1 MTKIILTTESG
12 SDIARD
18 LAKKHGVYV
27 VPMHIVM
34 DGVDYLDSELPVP
47 EIFEFYEETK
57 KNPLTTST
65 NPHEYTDFFTHIR
78 NEFPDS
84 TIIHVGYTSKASS
97 SFQNAIL
104 AAKEF
109 EDIHLIDTL
118 NVAGGLA
125 AIVWHAVDQLES
137 NPDIRPEELIKEI
150 EAVIPKSR
158 FAFIPGSLDFLKAGG
173 RVSNAAYLAGM
184 LLKIKPRIELVDGKL
199 VSTKKYRGKMS
210 NVAKKLMEDYLSDY
224 KINKEQIYLLY
235 SIGLDEGIKQD
246 AEDLARANGFK
257 NISWIEAGGMISSH
271 SGPGGF
277 GIAGLEE

>member
-12 SDIARD
+12 SDISTD
-18 LAKKHGVYV
+18 LASKHGVYV

-34 DGVDYLDSELPVP
+34 DGKDYLDGELPVP
-47 EIFEFYEETK
+47 EIFEFYERTK
-57 KNPLTTST
+57 ENPLTTST
-65 NPHEYTDFFTHIR
+65 NPHEYTDFFTQIR
-78 NEFPDS
+78 KEFPDS

-97 SFQNAIL
+97 SFQNALI
-104 AAKEF
+104 AAKDF

-125 AIVWHAVDQLES
+125 AIVWHAIDKLES
-137 NPDIRPEELIKEI
+137 NPDITPDELIKEI
-150 EAVIPKSR
+150 EEVIPKSK

-173 RVSNAAYLAGM
+173 RVSNAAYLAGI
-184 LLKIKPRIELVDGKL
+184 LLKIKPRIELIDGKL

-210 NVAKKLMEDYLSDY
+210 NVARKLMEDYLADY
-224 KINKEQIYLLY
+224 KISKEQIYLLY
-235 SIGLDEGIKQD
+235 SIGLDETIKQE
-246 AEDLARANGFK
+246 AEQLAKTNGFK

>member
-1 MTKIILTTESG
+1 MTQIILTTESG
-12 SDIARD
+12 SDISRD
-18 LAKKHGVYV
+18 LATKHNVHI

-34 DGVDYLDSELPVP
+34 DGKDYLDGDLPVP
-47 EIFEFYEETK
+47 EIFEFYERTK

-65 NPHEYTDFFTHIR
+65 NPHEYTDFFTQIR
-78 NEFPDS
+78 TEFPDS

-97 SFQNAIL
+97 SFQNAII
-104 AAKEF
+104 AAKDF
-109 EDIHLIDTL
+109 CDIHLIDTL

-125 AIVWHAVDQLES
+125 AIVWHAVDKLES
-137 NPDIRPEELIKEI
+137 NPDITPNELIKGI
-150 EAVIPKSR
+150 EEVIPKSK

-173 RVSNAAYLAGM
+173 RVSNAAYLAGI
-184 LLKIKPRIELVDGKL
+184 LLKIKPRIELIDGKL

-210 NVAKKLMEDYLSDY
+210 NVARKLMEDYLADY
-224 KINKEQIYLLY
+224 HINKEQIYLLY
-235 SIGLDEGIKQD
+235 SIGLDDNIKREGE
-246 AEDLARANGFK
+246 ALAKANGFK